1 VLHRGKAMRALKI
14 TVLQSFVT
22 RGTTRPSSV
31 AAQGLNFQHAAV
43 RSSNLSAQAVI
54 YLEVYIKM
62 PLRCHVL
69 RSYDVGGICENE
81 RKENWWNDTGG
92 GGD

>member
-1 VLHRGKAMRALKI
+1 MILRNAGNYAPI
-14 TVLQSFVT
+14 D
-22 RGTTRPSSV
+22 SV

-62 PLRCHVL
+62 SLRCHVL

-81 RKENWWNDTGG
+81 GKERGG
-92 GGD
+92 GG